1 MRRSTNHYKRVSIRR
16 FQQLNSLLPRFT
28 RQVADHGTIEASSA
42 PNRLS
47 TDFFS
52 VLAFYI
58 NKFT

>member
-1 MRRSTNHYKRVSIRR
+1 MRR

-47 TDFFS
+47 TELLLGAS
-52 VLAFYI
+52 L
-58 NKFT
+58 FT